1 MAAAANRIPGASLD
15 RWPEPAR
22 LRNASRTEQVDGVVA
37 SLLGGQV
44 SPQTREI
51 LTTGVHPLVAQAAA
65 IRRRRWH
72 ERRRRHDDER
82 RHSMAAGEP
91 PARTAPARRRR
102 ASDNIPELTGL
113 AQVVG
118 LALGSPEFQRR

>member
-1 MAAAANRIPGASLD
+1 M
-15 RWPEPAR
+15 
-22 LRNASRTEQVDGVVA
+22 VA

-65 IRRRRWH
+65 
-72 ERRRRHDDER
+72 D
-82 RHSMAAGEP
+82 SSAAMVMAADTVADPDPAMSASEP
-91 PARTAPARRRR
+91 PARRRQRL
-102 ASDNIPELTGL
+102 AGQGFGNIPELTGF